1 MKAFRH
7 VVYRIVFVAIVGL
20 SFTCCAG
27 STRAKPPE
35 ATYRAAD
42 PFMQMS
48 IEEARDGIYNGDGGP
63 FGCVVVKDGEVVG
76 KGHNRV
82 LAHKDSTSHG
92 EMEAIRAA
100 EKGMGTYDLTGC
112 VLYTT
117 GEPCTMCL
125 AAIGWANI
133 QHVYYGC
140 TLEDNSDIGFRD
152 ARMNELLG
160 GRESV
165 QGFMEELDRDACLE
179 LFQEYDNMDAVV
191 Y

>member
-1 MKAFRH
+1 MKTYKRVVSILVCVAFLC
-7 VVYRIVFVAIVGL
+7 L
-20 SFTCCAG
+20 SFSSCAG

-35 ATYRAAD
+35 VAYKAAD
-42 PFMQMS
+42 PYMQMS

-63 FGCVVVKDGEVVG
+63 FGCVIVKDGDVVG

-82 LAHKDSTSHG
+82 LSQKDSTCHG

-100 EKGMGTYDLTGC
+100 EKGLGTYDLTGC

-160 GRESV
+160 GREDV
-165 QGFMEELDRDACLE
+165 RDLMEELDRDACLE
-179 LFQEYDNMDAVV
+179 LFKEYDSMDAVV